1 MLRQQRR
8 RINEANNINVDMI
21 TADITDA
28 DSRDASTDMRLRTAR
43 RSGVDFQ
50 PITTNSN
57 NDYIESGFMN
67 QSAIIRAGE
76 VNTSPWND
84 HPAFPP
90 FPLPE
95 CVIRNLG

>member
-43 RSGVDFQ
+43 RSGGDYP
-50 PITTNSN
+50 PITSN
-57 NDYIESGFMN
+57 GINNYKTGLMN
-67 QSAIIRAGE
+67 PSAIIRAGDF
-76 VNTSPWND
+76 NTLPWND
-84 HPAFPP
+84 NTAFYPS
-90 FPLPE
+90 
-95 CVIRNLG
+95 VS